1 MSLVF
6 FQFLGFVV
14 LSWFSFVFVFLLCL
28 FSFVLFWVC
37 RGFWGLSVGLFV
49 CWLFVVCL
57 TLMCCFLLLLRL
69 LRHMVFNAHLA
80 QLNKYVLVTP
90 YATQKDRLRQD
101 FESFLAAYSA
111 CPPPLATA
119 PSLLDAAPVD
129 VVRFLRRRCR
139 NGCAR
144 VHVFACACFGSSGL
158 RDCGCPHRFAAGAV
172 DSYIGQLR
180 AVSDSIAHFSSSP
193 CVFVSKRLCGFAS
206 SFPHRRPL
214 DVGGVLCSAACFS
227 SSPCVFVSMHL
238 CGVVVFISASLG
250 CHFGCLSISVSRRS
264 IALSARLLTCTA
276 ELSFQAM
283 VYLHDFVFVCV
294 SCLVFLFFCFIPF
307 WAVFSLSCRFV
318 FLSFVFVVFSFTL
331 LCRVFFFF
339 YIVCF
344 CCLFWLSLS
353 LFAFLCVFSLFVRF
367 SFRFVLFFVFFCV
380 CFFLVCLRFHI
391 AGLLFPPSVNLHIA
405 TLNRSPCAFA
415 LS

>member
-1 MSLVF
+1 
-6 FQFLGFVV
+6 
-14 LSWFSFVFVFLLCL
+14 
-28 FSFVLFWVC
+28 
-37 RGFWGLSVGLFV
+37 
-49 CWLFVVCL
+49 
-57 TLMCCFLLLLRL
+57 MCCFLLLLRL

-238 CGVVVFISASLG
+238 CGVVASSFPHRWVVVSAVCQSLYRG
-250 CHFGCLSISVSRRS
+250 AQSLFPRVYSLVRLNCHFGRWFTYMIL
-264 IALSARLLTCTA
+264 
-276 ELSFQAM
+276 
-283 VYLHDFVFVCV
+283 
-294 SCLVFLFFCFIPF
+294 FL
-307 WAVFSLSCRFV
+307 FV
-318 FLSFVFVVFSFTL
+318 FLVLFFFFLFHSVLGSVFAVLSFCVSFFCV
-331 LCRVFFFF
+331 CRVFFCVALSCFLFFF
-339 YIVCF
+339 YVVCF

-367 SFRFVLFFVFFCV
+367 SFRFVLFFVFVCV
-380 CFFLVCLRFHI
+380 CFFFFLVCLRFHI
-391 AGLLFPPSVNLHIA
+391 AELLFPPSVNLHIA